1 MAEYRAPTRDMLFVL
16 NEVLDDQRIRDLP
29 GYDDYE
35 PETVSAV
42 LDEAARFASDV
53 LSPLNRPGD
62 SEGVHWSEDGIVA
75 AQGFGA
81 AYGQYVEGGWNGLT
95 ILSMSALTLA
105 VAVCFLAVA
114 CGGGE
119 RQPAGQVEDGGRLR
133 VITSTA
139 ILADLV
145 KNVGGDRVEV
155 RAIVPPGAD
164 AHSFQTTPE
173 DSIAVSRAQVMVT
186 NGFGLD
192 SYLELVFLSVLKPGA
207 VHVIAAEGLEFDETD
222 TSLPH
227 LYEQAAGDGEGT
239 EDEHGRLEGDPHF
252 WSNPVLAIHYVER
265 IRDGLVRADP
275 DGAPDYL
282 ANANTYIDELWEVDR
297 EIART
302 LNRVRPEFRH
312 LVTFHDAFG
321 HFARR
326 YGWRV
331 SAFVSSDAGD
341 VSPGS
346 VVQILERIRDDLLPA
361 IFVEPQ
367 FRSDVVRL
375 AAADAGVNV
384 ATIYSDLS
392 ETGVT
397 SYLDM
402 MRANAKSLADNLN

>member
-1 MAEYRAPTRDMLFVL
+1 MTGVETEKAEVRHTGVVDLWNFAIPMGGKAELAMLKIKPRSPIAETGL
-16 NEVLDDQRIRDLP
+16 SRIARL
-29 GYDDYE
+29 
-35 PETVSAV
+35 AV
-42 LDEAARFASDV
+42 RRELV
-53 LSPLNRPGD
+53 MTLS
-62 SEGVHWSEDGIVA
+62 
-75 AQGFGA
+75 
-81 AYGQYVEGGWNGLT
+81 
-95 ILSMSALTLA
+95 

-114 CGGGE
+114 CGGVE
-119 RQPAGQVEDGGRLR
+119 RQAEDGGRLR

-164 AHSFQTTPE
+164 VHSFQTTPE

-192 SYLELVFLSVLKPGA
+192 SYLEPVFRSALKPDA
-207 VHVIAAEGLEFDETD
+207 VHVIAAEGLEFEETD
-222 TSLPH
+222 TSQRSS
-227 LYEQAAGDGEGT
+227 YQQSAGDGGGRG
-239 EDEHGRLEGDPHF
+239 DEHGSLDGDPHF
-252 WSNPVLAIHYVER
+252 WGNPVFAIHYVER

-275 DGAPDYL
+275 DRAAEYL
-282 ANANTYIDELWEVDR
+282 ANANTYIDELREVDG

-331 SAFVSSDAGD
+331 SAFVSGGADD
-341 VSPGS
+341 VSPGA
-346 VVQILERIRDDLLPA
+346 VVQILERVRNDLLPA
-361 IFVEPQ
+361 VFVEPQ
-367 FRSDVVRL
+367 FRSDVVRR
-375 AAADAGVNV
+375 AAADAGVRV

-402 MRANAKSLADNLN
+402 MRANANSLADNLK